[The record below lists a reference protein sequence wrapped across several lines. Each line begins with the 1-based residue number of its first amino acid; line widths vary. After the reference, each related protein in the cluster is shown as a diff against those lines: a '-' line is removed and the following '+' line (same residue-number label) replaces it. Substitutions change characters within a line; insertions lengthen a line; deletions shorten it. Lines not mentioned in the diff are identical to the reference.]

1 MPPRRNAPPSAESSA
16 ASVPTPALWPAWSTR
31 TNCAL
36 IFLAALLA
44 YWPALGGGTIW
55 DDDGHITRADLTS
68 LTGLMRIWFEPG
80 ATQQYYPLL
89 HSAFWLEHHLWGDA
103 ALGYHLLNVLLHATA
118 ACLFATLL
126 RRLAVPGAWFAA
138 AIFALHPVC
147 VESVAWIS
155 EQKNTLSTVLYLC
168 AALAYLRFD
177 ATRRPVHY
185 AAATAIFL
193 AALFTKTVT
202 ATLPAALLVLF
213 WWQRGPSTPP
223 GSAGRLDPRRDLA
236 PLAPWFVL
244 GAASGLFTA
253 HFERVLI
260 GAQGSDFA
268 LSWLERGLLA
278 GRVVWFYLG
287 KLLWPADLIF
297 IYPRWTIDS
306 GAAWQWLFPLATLT
320 LLGVAAW
327 WARRSRGPL
336 AALLIFG
343 GSLFPALGFVNV
355 FPFIF
360 SFVADHF
367 QYLACL
373 GVIALVPVTLHRA
386 LARAPRGVAVA
397 TPAVLVIVLGAL
409 TFRQAGMY
417 RNVIT
422 LYETTLARNPACW
435 MAHNNL
441 GNVLALAGR
450 ADEAVAHFEAALK
463 LRPDYPEAESNLG
476 DQLNQLNRSAEAIP
490 HLERALRRQPDYA
503 GAHNN
508 LGIAF
513 MATQRAAAGMAE
525 FATALRL
532 RPAYPEA
539 HFNLGL
545 ALAKSGRTDEAIAHF
560 TEAVRL
566 RPDYANAELNWGVAL
581 MLANRFAEAVPHFE
595 RAVAS
600 APDAPEI
607 HNTYG
612 RALAANGRLDAAVA
626 QLETA
631 LSLNPGLADA
641 HLNLALA
648 LRQLGRTQ
656 EAAQHYTEALRLNPA
671 LGSAPP

>member
-1 MPPRRNAPPSAESSA
+1 M
-16 ASVPTPALWPAWSTR
+16 
-31 TNCAL
+31 L
-36 IFLAALLA
+36 IFIVTLLA
-44 YWPALGGGTIW
+44 YFPALGGGTIW
-55 DDDGHITRADLTS
+55 DDDGHITRADLQS

-103 ALGYHLLNVLLHATA
+103 ALGYHLINVLLHATA

-126 RRLAVPGAWFAA
+126 RRLADTQMGPPTSLRTFGSGGAEWLAA
-138 AIFALHPVC
+138 AVFALHPVC

-168 AALAYLRFD
+168 AALAYLRFNT
-177 ATRRPVHY
+177 TRRPAHY
-185 AAATAIFL
+185 AAALALFI

-202 ATLPAALLVLF
+202 ATLPAALLVIF
-213 WWQRGPSTPP
+213 WWQRGPSAPL
-223 GSAGRLDPRRDLA
+223 GAQSLSKGRLDLRRDVA

-268 LSWLERGLLA
+268 LSWIERGLLA
-278 GRVVWFYLG
+278 SRVVWFYLG
-287 KLLWPADLIF
+287 KLVWPADLIF

-306 GAAWQWLFPLATLT
+306 GVAWQWLFPFATLA
-320 LLGVAAW
+320 LLGAAAW
-327 WARRSRGPL
+327 WSRRSRAPL

-355 FPFIF
+355 YPFIF

-373 GVIALVPVTLHRA
+373 GAIAVVPAALQPA
-386 LARAPRGVAVA
+386 LARLPRGLALA
-397 TPAVLVIVLGAL
+397 APAVLVVALGAL
-409 TFRQAGMY
+409 TWRQAGMY
-417 RNVIT
+417 RDVVT

-435 MAHNNL
+435 MAQNNL
-441 GNVLALAGR
+441 GNLFAAEGR
-450 ADEAVAHFEAALK
+450 ADEAVARFEAALK
-463 LRPDYPEAESNLG
+463 IRPDYPEAESNLG
-476 DQLNQLNRSAEAIP
+476 DQLNVLNRSAEAIP
-490 HLERALRRQPDYA
+490 HLERALQRQPNYA

-513 MATQRAAAGMAE
+513 MSTGRAAEGMAE
-525 FATALRL
+525 FETALRL

-545 ALAKSGRTDEAIAHF
+545 ALAKSGRNAEAMARF
-560 TEAVRL
+560 AEAVRL
-566 RPDYANAELNWGVAL
+566 RPDYPNAHLNWAIAL
-581 MLANRFAEAVPHFE
+581 MLAGRFSEAVPHFD
-595 RAVAS
+595 RAVAL
-600 APDAPEI
+600 APDAPEF

-612 RALAANGRLDAAVA
+612 RALATNGRPEDAIAHF
-626 QLETA
+626 ETA
-631 LSLNPGLADA
+631 LRLDPALADA

-648 LRQLGRTQ
+648 LRQLGRGQ
-656 EAAQHYTEALRLNPA
+656 EAAQHYAEALRLNPA
-671 LGSAPP
+671 LGSGPP